1 VFLQS
6 SALAGHSLKDFPP
19 PQSQIID
26 HRIPTRKD
34 QKIQPSFVR
43 IKALSEKL
51 TVSLA
56 SKFRSPDIG
65 IHTNVRF
72 SVRFHSFQPHLLQAG
87 IADSF
92 GSPSQGQIHWAIRS
106 VAYRSRP
113 CRIWNPKMPEK
124 KSGQFWVPAPSIGNP
139 IKMRSSK
146 LYVRSSEIGRVSICF
161 LAPLFRVSL
170 KTVIV

>member
-1 VFLQS
+1 MGLPCFPMKKDPNRRHREFMLTSPEFRADSSDFLS
-6 SALAGHSLKDFPP
+6 N
-19 PQSQIID
+19 
-26 HRIPTRKD
+26 
-34 QKIQPSFVR
+34 
-43 IKALSEKL
+43 
-51 TVSLA
+51 
-56 SKFRSPDIG
+56 FRSPDIG

-72 SVRFHSFQPHLLQAG
+72 SVRFHSFQPHLRQAG

-146 LYVRSSEIGRVSICF
+146 LYVRSSEFTRF
-161 LAPLFRVSL
+161 ALAYRIEMLIKIR
-170 KTVIV
+170 

>member
-1 VFLQS
+1 MKA
-6 SALAGHSLKDFPP
+6 ALAVG
-19 PQSQIID
+19 
-26 HRIPTRKD
+26 
-34 QKIQPSFVR
+34 
-43 IKALSEKL
+43 
-51 TVSLA
+51 LA
-56 SKFRSPDIG
+56 FAYCTIGMLGANFRSPDIG

-72 SVRFHSFQPHLLQAG
+72 SVRFHSFQPHLRQAG

-146 LYVRSSEIGRVSICF
+146 LYVRSSELRQRQFIKAANNIQPEILLKSSRIMPLILQCCSRVDTFIY
-161 LAPLFRVSL
+161 
-170 KTVIV
+170 